1 MWPTQQNHYY
11 GALATLCRGRRV
23 QVRLRLSPRS
33 LAHHSRRS
41 SSTRPPSSRVCD
53 ISSFDAPDVAPSKA
67 FFRWSRPVRQVL
79 GPKAHEPVKI
89 KTLIVAL
96 PGAAQQFVQQLTASW
111 SPVGSLVTSDQAIHP
126 CKLQNDTNSTGVILS
141 KTGVKVSEENNTLA
155 LLVGQEVLVAGAWI
169 WLKTL
174 MQHVDAEDIICL
186 DSQLST
192 IYAADEEIGAK
203 LRMLASSS
211 VTDEMKMTTPVRAL
225 EVPQFVTGIPA
236 ALLTHGELHKR
247 HVRVFVSVR
256 DVSTTPIDVVR
267 SFLPLAATSSS
278 VLGALERPMFFK
290 PSGESQSA
298 GSLNVLYT

>member
-1 MWPTQQNHYY
+1 M
-11 GALATLCRGRRV
+11 ALS
-23 QVRLRLSPRS
+23 LRF
-33 LAHHSRRS
+33 AEEGEF
-41 SSTRPPSSRVCD
+41 SSRVCD

-155 LLVGQEVLVAGAWI
+155 LL
-169 WLKTL
+169 
-174 MQHVDAEDIICL
+174 HVDAEDIICL

-192 IYAADEEIGAK
+192 IYATDEEIGAK